1 MKHFVAVGVTFG
13 VVINYKYG
21 TIGLTRSS
29 QGVITSMVNFPFL
42 LIFNFKYILFFFNIF
57 NTEVM
62 AVLAKISMT
71 IFLEFRCHTF
81 ISAFFY
87 QSIGDKIVSYCFLIF
102 LIK

>member
-29 QGVITSMVNFPFL
+29 QGVITSI
-42 LIFNFKYILFFFNIF
+42 LIITNYFNFKYILFFFNIF

-71 IFLEFRCHTF
+71 IFLKFRCHTF
-81 ISAFFY
+81 ISAFFI
-87 QSIGDKIVSYCFLIF
+87 SPLEIKLFSIVS
-102 LIK
+102 